1 MGTPIP
7 AEGKCSYSG
16 CMRTVRY
23 IAPIILAVQLPL
35 HKSITGLWLDLLVFN
50 SVAIASLISVV
61 LAPKVNNKWAQPITA
76 CAIGSWSLGSILA
89 TTTSYI
95 DLPSVVIT
103 TSDASYLLFYPL
115 ALLGMQL
122 LISSQQKLT
131 LLEIVD
137 ASIVGL
143 GLSTLGSAFALH
155 PVLPHFDGDLNQ
167 SFLAIIYPVADLVLL
182 CFIISTVVM
191 HGFSRRGLL
200 LSIGVSL
207 YSVTDFLFLWQNINM
222 SYTFGSLLDYG
233 WLLAFVIIAESCWHP
248 ATDNRQKNGV
258 SPVLITI
265 SVFLS
270 ATLLALLAIDPDN
283 FPHFILIPAIGTL
296 ALAFIRMSIAL
307 NQARH
312 IGHERIL
319 ARTDELTMLPNR
331 RRLIAEIQG
340 FAARQGSLLLLD
352 LDGFKPVNDTFGHEI
367 GDRVLQQVAQRFS
380 RALPSGALLAR
391 LGGDEFGVLVDG
403 NEAVVM
409 EIALALR
416 GTLSY
421 PFLIDG
427 NEIRIGVSIGIAH
440 NDGADDLLLRA
451 DKAMYAAKRQ
461 ALGVCQL

>member
-1 MGTPIP
+1 L
-7 AEGKCSYSG
+7 
-16 CMRTVRY
+16 
-23 IAPIILAVQLPL
+23 APIILAVQLPL

-191 HGFSRRGLL
+191 QGFSRRGLL
-200 LSIGVSL
+200 LSIGVSM

>member
-1 MGTPIP
+1 
-7 AEGKCSYSG
+7 
-16 CMRTVRY
+16 MRTVRY
-23 IAPIILAVQLPL
+23 LAPIILAVQLPL

-61 LAPKVNNKWAQPITA
+61 LAPKVNNKWAQIITA

-89 TTTSYI
+89 TATFYI
-95 DLPSVVIT
+95 NLPSAIIT

-115 ALLGMQL
+115 ALLGFQL
-122 LISSQQKLT
+122 LISSHQKLT

-155 PVLPHFDGDLNQ
+155 PVLPHFDGDFNQ

-191 HGFSRRGLL
+191 QGFSRRGLL

-207 YSVTDFLFLWQNINM
+207 YSVTDFLFLWQNINL

-307 NQARH
+307 NQARN

-340 FAARQGSLLLLD
+340 FATRQGSLLLLD
-352 LDGFKPVNDTFGHEI
+352 LDGFKPVNDTYGHEI
-367 GDRVLQQVAQRFS
+367 GDRVLQQVARRFS
-380 RALPSGALLAR
+380 RALPSGSLLAR
-391 LGGDEFGVLVDG
+391 LGGDEFGILVDG
-403 NEAVVM
+403 TEAVVM

-427 NEIRIGVSIGIAH
+427 HEISIGVSIGIAH

>member
-61 LAPKVNNKWAQPITA
+61 LAPKVNNKWAQTITA

-89 TTTSYI
+89 TATSYI
-95 DLPSVVIT
+95 NLPSAIIT

-115 ALLGMQL
+115 ALLGFQL
-122 LISSQQKLT
+122 LISSHQKLT

-155 PVLPHFDGDLNQ
+155 PVLPHFDGDFNQ

-182 CFIISTVVM
+182 CFIISTVAM
-191 HGFSRRGLL
+191 QGFSRRGLL
-200 LSIGVSL
+200 LSIGVCL

-307 NQARH
+307 NQARN

-340 FAARQGSLLLLD
+340 FATRQGSLLLLD
-352 LDGFKPVNDTFGHEI
+352 LDGFKPVNDTYGHEI

-380 RALPSGALLAR
+380 RALPSGSLLAR
-391 LGGDEFGVLVDG
+391 LGGDEFGVLVNG

-427 NEIRIGVSIGIAH
+427 HEISIGVSIGIAH